1 MAARKK
7 QEKTLVEAAKSGN
20 TLATL
25 ERLRD
30 KLAEQ
35 IETCDSGRDMA
46 ALSRQLSQ
54 VLDQIDDVKRSNAG
68 KDDKEVPLNA
78 ILINVQNRRARAAD
92 KD

>member
-7 QEKTLVEAAKSGN
+7 EPKTLLEAAKSGN
-20 TLATL
+20 TLETL

-30 KLAEQ
+30 KLADS
-35 IETCDSGRDMA
+35 IETCESGRDIA

-54 VLDQIDDVKRSNAG
+54 VLEQIEEVKRNEAG
-68 KDDKEVPLNA
+68 ASDKEVPLNA
-78 ILINVQNRRARAAD
+78 ILISVKNRKPRA

>member
-7 QEKTLVEAAKSGN
+7 KEKTLLEAAESGN
-20 TLATL
+20 TLETL

-30 KLAEQ
+30 KLAGT
-35 IETCDSGRDMA
+35 IETCESGRDMA

-54 VLDQIDDVKRSNAG
+54 VLDQIDDVKRANAG
-68 KDDKEVPLNA
+68 KDDREVPLNA

-92 KD
+92 KT